1 MVRAERSDVR
11 HKRYIL
17 WRAGGQV
24 AKYAEV
30 AHNMRLEEKGRH
42 YPDIHHSSR
51 MKERILSKAIR
62 IVHISISSLLTVLLA
77 VFLFPF
83 GAQSAYATG
92 STMNIDDAQAAFDS
106 SEEALQY
113 AKERLKSIT
122 DEFDQLSSEIDQL
135 QSQIDE
141 LSVQVLDAQEA
152 MLEGRT
158 SLSNTV
164 IQDYRNGSTSALLG
178 VLLGSTD
185 WVTFTR
191 NVDYVGDIIDHQ
203 TEEIAT
209 QKELK
214 DQFTASSEK
223 LTVQKN
229 EQEAKLQELN
239 QKREEASSVVDQ
251 AAAELQENSA
261 ELENLRKQASSF
273 IWKGKEG
280 TPYVDPD
287 ANTTDRDPVVSDK
300 QPVIP
305 DTGNN
310 NNGGN
315 GNTSSDQGWK
325 TGIASAYGGS
335 SDPNTPNPGT
345 TANGSVCNDTST
357 GVAIPLAWGD
367 AEWARLKG
375 RTVEIKYN
383 GMTVYGVVNDRGGMG
398 GGSRALDLQPGI
410 FKAFGYST
418 CMAWGLRTVSYR
430 FL

>member
-1 MVRAERSDVR
+1 MSTR
-11 HKRYIL
+11 
-17 WRAGGQV
+17 
-24 AKYAEV
+24 
-30 AHNMRLEEKGRH
+30 
-42 YPDIHHSSR
+42 
-51 MKERILSKAIR
+51 
-62 IVHISISSLLTVLLA
+62 VLLVVLLS

-83 GAQSAYATG
+83 GTVDTQRAYATSG
-92 STMNIDDAQAAFDS
+92 SMNIDDAQAAFNS
-106 SEEALQY
+106 SEEALTY

-122 DEFDQLSSEIDQL
+122 DDFDQLSSEIDQL

-141 LSVQVLDAQEA
+141 LSVQVLDAQQA
-152 MLEGRT
+152 MLDGRT

-164 IQDYRNGSTSALLG
+164 IQDYRNGSTSALLS
-178 VLLGSTD
+178 VLLGSSD
-185 WVTFTR
+185 WIDFTR
-191 NVDYVGDIIDHQ
+191 NMDYVGNIIDYQ

-214 DQFTASSEK
+214 DQFTKSSEK

-251 AAAELQENSA
+251 AAAELQENSQ

-280 TPYVDPD
+280 TPYVDPN
-287 ANTTDRDPVVSDK
+287 ANTTDRDPVVSDN
-300 QPVIP
+300 QPVVP
-305 DTGNN
+305 DTGGNN
-310 NNGGN
+310 NNNN
-315 GNTSSDQGWK
+315 GNNGGTSSNQGWK

-345 TANGSVCNDTST
+345 TSNGSVCNDYST
-357 GVAIPLAWGD
+357 GVAIPLAGGD

-383 GMTVYGVVNDRGGMG
+383 GMTVYGTVNDRGGMG
-398 GGSRALDLQPGI
+398 GGSRVLDLQPGI
-410 FKAFGYST
+410 FKAFGYNT

>member
-1 MVRAERSDVR
+1 MS
-11 HKRYIL
+11 
-17 WRAGGQV
+17 
-24 AKYAEV
+24 
-30 AHNMRLEEKGRH
+30 
-42 YPDIHHSSR
+42 
-51 MKERILSKAIR
+51 
-62 IVHISISSLLTVLLA
+62 
-77 VFLFPF
+77 
-83 GAQSAYATG
+83 
-92 STMNIDDAQAAFDS
+92 IDDAQAAFDS

-113 AKERLKSIT
+113 AKDRLRSIT
-122 DEFDQLSSEIDQL
+122 SEFDQLSSEIDAL
-135 QSQIDE
+135 QAQIDE
-141 LSVQVLDAQEA
+141 LSVQVLDAQKA
-152 MLEGRT
+152 MLDGRT

-164 IQDYRNGSTSALLG
+164 IQDYRNSSSSALLD
-178 VLLGSTD
+178 VLLGSSD
-185 WVTFTR
+185 WITFTR
-191 NVDYVGDIIDHQ
+191 NIDYVGNIIDHQ

-214 DQFTASSEK
+214 DHFTASSEK
-223 LTVQKN
+223 LTTQKN
-229 EQEAKLQELN
+229 EQEAKLEELN
-239 QKREEASSVVDQ
+239 QKREEASTVVDQ
-251 AAAELQENSA
+251 AAAQLKEDSA
-261 ELENLRKQASSF
+261 ELESLRKQAQTF

-305 DTGNN
+305 DTGND
-310 NNGGN
+310 
-315 GNTSSDQGWK
+315 NTTTSPDQGWK

-345 TANGSVCNDTST
+345 TANGSICNDTST

-367 AEWARLKG
+367 SEWARLKG
-375 RTVEIKYN
+375 RTVEIRYN

-410 FKAFGYST
+410 FKAFGYNT